1 METAHGL
8 TNVQRNVIKNVIFND
23 VEAIV
28 HMPNPLAHPIERA
41 GGRQERG
48 TGVHGKFIPA

>member
-8 TNVQRNVIKNVIFND
+8 TNAQRNVIKNVIFND

-28 HMPNPLAHPIERA
+28 HMPNPLAHPIEQA

-48 TGVHGKFIPA
+48 TLFHGKFIPA